1 MLATAFILIF
11 AAIFSLIVSKYIPK
25 ISPNY
30 VSIFVGIL
38 CGLIPPVSQHVATF
52 NAEVFMILLVAPL
65 LFYEGQATAFSFVR
79 HHLKVIVGITVIM
92 VALSTLLAG
101 FSLHYFLGLS
111 LPLAFVMAAIS
122 TPTDATATA
131 SVSEGLE
138 LPKKTN
144 SLLKL
149 ESLFNDASGL
159 VLLQATAV
167 WLVLDELSIRHIMT
181 DFFISAIGGVL
192 VGFIISM
199 LLMYFRQHILRVF
212 INTVSIQTLIYLVT
226 PFMIYIIAEELH
238 LSGII
243 AVVVSGLLHNSEERV
258 ALFADAR
265 QNFTARE
272 FQRVFADL
280 LNSLVFVVFGI
291 TSTKIMFE
299 QFSWLNISIWGLSG
313 LILYLVNLL
322 VRYCY
327 ARFKL
332 KENNLDA
339 WLFAIGGVHGAVTL
353 ALVFTLP
360 GLGVASEHFNLILMS
375 ELTLIIL
382 SMLVP
387 TIVLRFILPKE
398 PDRAET
404 LAKLDQVRSEM
415 VQAGI
420 AEVHKMKLPT
430 PIAKLVIAYL
440 KDQSRESTLKEFTKR
455 WKRITRLPKIHNS
468 RFQHMQVRIFQRCFF
483 AERAYIRQAIHEGKI
498 TFEEA
503 YFIYEELLLAE
514 ALLIDP
520 YNEEE

>member
-167 WLVLDELSIRHIMT
+167 WLVLDELSIQHIMT
-181 DFFISAIGGVL
+181 DFFVLAIGGVL

-291 TSTKIMFE
+291 TSTKIMLE
-299 QFSWLNISIWGLSG
+299 QFSWLNISLWGLSG

-360 GLGVASEHFNLILMS
+360 GLGVA
-375 ELTLIIL
+375 
-382 SMLVP
+382 
-387 TIVLRFILPKE
+387 
-398 PDRAET
+398 DR
-404 LAKLDQVRSEM
+404 KSV
-415 VQAGI
+415 V
-420 AEVHKMKLPT
+420 
-430 PIAKLVIAYL
+430 
-440 KDQSRESTLKEFTKR
+440 
-455 WKRITRLPKIHNS
+455 
-468 RFQHMQVRIFQRCFF
+468 
-483 AERAYIRQAIHEGKI
+483 
-498 TFEEA
+498 
-503 YFIYEELLLAE
+503 
-514 ALLIDP
+514 
-520 YNEEE
+520 

>member
-1 MLATAFILIF
+1 M
-11 AAIFSLIVSKYIPK
+11 
-25 ISPNY
+25 
-30 VSIFVGIL
+30 
-38 CGLIPPVSQHVATF
+38 
-52 NAEVFMILLVAPL
+52 
-65 LFYEGQATAFSFVR
+65 R

-167 WLVLDELSIRHIMT
+167 WLVLDELSIQHIMT
-181 DFFISAIGGVL
+181 DFFVLAIGGVL

-291 TSTKIMFE
+291 TSTKIMLE
-299 QFSWLNISIWGLSG
+299 QFSLS
-313 LILYLVNLL
+313 LIH
-322 VRYCY
+322 
-327 ARFKL
+327 
-332 KENNLDA
+332 
-339 WLFAIGGVHGAVTL
+339 I
-353 ALVFTLP
+353 
-360 GLGVASEHFNLILMS
+360 
-375 ELTLIIL
+375 
-382 SMLVP
+382 
-387 TIVLRFILPKE
+387 
-398 PDRAET
+398 
-404 LAKLDQVRSEM
+404 
-415 VQAGI
+415 
-420 AEVHKMKLPT
+420 
-430 PIAKLVIAYL
+430 
-440 KDQSRESTLKEFTKR
+440 
-455 WKRITRLPKIHNS
+455 
-468 RFQHMQVRIFQRCFF
+468 
-483 AERAYIRQAIHEGKI
+483 
-498 TFEEA
+498 
-503 YFIYEELLLAE
+503 
-514 ALLIDP
+514 
-520 YNEEE
+520 